1 MDDYLQDFIRESE
14 ENVTELNNSLLELED
29 DPSDEAAMDSIFRTA
44 HTLKGNFGAMGFTDE
59 SDLAHALE
67 DLLDEIRQGRMAVT
81 PEVMDLVF
89 AGIDEIDH
97 ALGEIEDE
105 GESSLEADD
114 IIAEMRDRIRRGNAT
129 DGSTGGD
136 ATDEPTGGDATGETD
151 ATESGDED
159 AESTENAT
167 ETDDSG
173 PSLDSIPLDELADPA
188 ELANADGAAF
198 HVDVDMGDPE
208 MKGVDAMF
216 ALEGLNEDLDLL
228 GTVPDTDALN
238 DGEYED
244 GFDAFVAA
252 ASAGEVESVV
262 GSVGKIAV
270 GTVTELAVD
279 EIDVANA
286 GSGGTGGETAA
297 DGTTGGSVDTSAED
311 SVDSDEV
318 PAEPATTAEARAET
332 AANAETTGT
341 AGAAEAAETTA
352 AAEPTPTADDASG
365 GADEAVAEEIAEI
378 QSVRVDVDQLD
389 DLHGQVEQ
397 LVTSRIKLRR
407 SVEQAELDSAED
419 HLDELDKITSSLQDT
434 VMDMRLVPLKKV
446 VNKFP
451 RLVRD
456 LARTQDK
463 PVDFEM
469 EGTDI
474 ELDRTILD
482 EISDPLMHLLRNA
495 VDHGIEPPAE
505 REAAG
510 KAAEG
515 TIRLRG
521 FRERDRV
528 TIEVEDDGGGIDP
541 DAIRTKAVEKGIM
554 TREEADALDEEEAQK
569 LVFHAGFSTNDEVT
583 DVSGRGVGMDVVTD
597 TVSRLDGEISVE
609 STPGEGTTISLSL
622 PVTVAIVKVLFV
634 QSGDEEYG
642 IPIKNVDE
650 IRRMEDVQTVEGE
663 EVLTHDDTVYPL
675 IRLGE
680 ALNVPGETRNGDG
693 MLVRVKE
700 SERTVAIHCDDVSRQ
715 EEVVVKPFEGILS
728 GIPGLSGA
736 AVLGEGDVVTILD
749 VETL

>member
-44 HTLKGNFGAMGFTDE
+44 HTLKGNFGAMGFQDE
-59 SDLAHALE
+59 SNLAHAIE
-67 DLLDEIRQGRMAVT
+67 DLLDEIRQGRMEVT
-81 PEVMDLVF
+81 PEIMDLVF
-89 AGIDEIDH
+89 AGVDEIDR
-97 ALGEIEDE
+97 ALGQIEDD
-105 GESSLEADD
+105 GESDIDPDD
-114 IIAEMRDRIRRGNAT
+114 TIEEIRGVIERGGTAS
-129 DGSTGGD
+129 DD
-136 ATDEPTGGDATGETD
+136 A
-151 ATESGDED
+151 DED
-159 AESTENAT
+159 AASPDSGDDGGPESTGDE
-167 ETDDSG
+167 
-173 PSLDSIPLDELADPA
+173 IPVDEFEDPAVLAD
-188 ELANADGAAF
+188 ADGDVF
-198 HVDVDMGDPE
+198 HVAVDMGDPQ

-216 ALEGLNEDLDLL
+216 ALEGLERDLDLL
-228 GTVPDTDALN
+228 GTVPGVEAIN
-238 DGEYED
+238 DGEYDD
-244 GFDAFVAA
+244 GFDAFVVG
-252 ASAGEVESVV
+252 ASAGDVEAVV
-262 GSVGKIAV
+262 GSVGKIDG
-270 GTVTELAVD
+270 GTVTALDAD
-279 EIDVANA
+279 DIDA
-286 GSGGTGGETAA
+286 GSSTDASADDTGTDDEAATDADDGSDAAVGDTDATDADAADDPTDADDFTDADVVETAES
-297 DGTTGGSVDTSAED
+297 DDSGQSDSDGGS
-311 SVDSDEV
+311 
-318 PAEPATTAEARAET
+318 
-332 AANAETTGT
+332 
-341 AGAAEAAETTA
+341 
-352 AAEPTPTADDASG
+352 DDAS
-365 GADEAVAEEIAEI
+365 AEEIEEI

-407 SVEQAELDSAED
+407 SVEQAQLDSAED

-456 LARTQDK
+456 LAREQDK
-463 PVDFEM
+463 QIDFEM

-495 VDHGIEPPAE
+495 VDHGIEPPEE

-510 KAAEG
+510 KDAEG

-528 TIEVEDDGGGIDP
+528 TIEVEDDGHGIDP
-541 DAIRTKAVEKGIM
+541 DAIRSKAVEKGVM
-554 TREEADALDEEEAQK
+554 SREEAEKLDTEEAQK

-583 DVSGRGVGMDVVTD
+583 DVSGRGVGMDVVQD
-597 TVSRLDGEISVE
+597 TVSRLDGEIRVDSA
-609 STPGEGTTISLSL
+609 PGEGTTISLSL

-663 EVLTHDDTVYPL
+663 EVVTHDDTVFPL
-675 IRLGE
+675 VRLGD
-680 ALNVPGETRNGDG
+680 ALNVPGQTKNGDG
-693 MLVRVKE
+693 MLVRIKE
-700 SERTVAIHCDDVSRQ
+700 SERTVAVHCDAVSRQ

>member
-1 MDDYLQDFIRESE
+1 MEDYIQDFIRESE

-29 DPSDEAAMDSIFRTA
+29 DPGDEAAMDSIFRTA
-44 HTLKGNFGAMGFTDE
+44 HTLKGNFGAMGFHDE
-59 SDLAHALE
+59 SDLAHAIE
-67 DLLDEIRQGRMAVT
+67 DLMDEIRQGRMEVT
-81 PEVMDLVF
+81 PEIMDLVF
-89 AGIDEIDH
+89 AGVDEIDE
-97 ALGEIEDE
+97 ALSEIEED
-105 GESSLEADD
+105 GESDIDPEDIITEIRAVIENGGAGGAEADD
-114 IIAEMRDRIRRGNAT
+114 ASDDTA
-129 DGSTGGD
+129 D
-136 ATDEPTGGDATGETD
+136 AADSDA
-151 ATESGDED
+151 
-159 AESTENAT
+159 
-167 ETDDSG
+167 DSG
-173 PSLDSIPLDELADPA
+173 ATLDSVPVDELADPA
-188 ELANADGAAF
+188 ALANADGDLF
-198 HVDVDMGDPE
+198 HVAVDMGDPQ

-216 ALEGLNEDLDLL
+216 ALEGLEENLHLV
-228 GTVPDTDALN
+228 GTVPEVDAIN
-238 DGEYED
+238 DGEYDD
-244 GFDAFVAA
+244 GFDAFVGASEAA
-252 ASAGEVESVV
+252 EAESVLS
-262 GSVGKIAV
+262 SVGKIDG
-270 GTVTELAVD
+270 GTVTPLDVD
-279 EIDVANA
+279 AIDATGSA
-286 GSGGTGGETAA
+286 GESGA
-297 DGTTGGSVDTSAED
+297 DED
-311 SVDSDEV
+311 SEEADEAESTGSEDADSSETGD
-318 PAEPATTAEARAET
+318 AAET
-332 AANAETTGT
+332 APEDTDT
-341 AGAAEAAETTA
+341 AS
-352 AAEPTPTADDASG
+352 DDAESFGDSSSSG
-365 GADEAVAEEIAEI
+365 DASSSGDSGDSAADAVEEI

-407 SVEQAELDSAED
+407 SVEQAQIDSAED

-456 LARTQDK
+456 LAREQEK
-463 PVDFEM
+463 KIDFKM
-469 EGTDI
+469 EGTEI

-495 VDHGIEPPAE
+495 VDHGIEPPEE

-510 KAAEG
+510 KSNEG
-515 TIRLRG
+515 EIRLRG

-541 DAIRTKAVEKGIM
+541 DAIRTKAVEKGVM
-554 TREEADALDEEEAQK
+554 TREEAEQLSTEEAQK
-569 LVFHAGFSTNDEVT
+569 LIFHAGFSTNDQVT
-583 DVSGRGVGMDVVTD
+583 DVSGRGVGMDVVQD
-597 TVSRLDGEISVE
+597 TVSRLDGEIGID

-642 IPIKNVDE
+642 VPIKNVDE

-663 EVLTHDDTVYPL
+663 EVVTHDDTVYPL
-675 IRLGE
+675 VRLGD

-700 SERTVAIHCDDVSRQ
+700 SERKVAIHCDAVSRQ

>member
-44 HTLKGNFGAMGFTDE
+44 HTLKGNFGAMGFQDE
-59 SDLAHALE
+59 SNLAHAIE
-67 DLLDEIRQGRMAVT
+67 DLLDEIRQGRMEVT
-81 PEVMDLVF
+81 PEIMDLVF
-89 AGIDEIDH
+89 AGVDEIDR
-97 ALGEIEDE
+97 ALGQIEDD
-105 GESSLEADD
+105 GESDIDPDD
-114 IIAEMRDRIRRGNAT
+114 TIEEIRGVIER
-129 DGSTGGD
+129 
-136 ATDEPTGGDATGETD
+136 GETVSDD
-151 ATESGDED
+151 AD
-159 AESTENAT
+159 AESAT
-167 ETDDSG
+167 PDSG
-173 PSLDSIPLDELADPA
+173 DDASSESTGDEIPVDEFEDPAVLAD
-188 ELANADGAAF
+188 ADGDVF
-198 HVDVDMGDPE
+198 HVAVDMGDPQ

-216 ALEGLNEDLDLL
+216 ALEGLERDLDLL
-228 GTVPDTDALN
+228 GTVPGVEAIN
-238 DGEYED
+238 DGEYDD
-244 GFDAFVAA
+244 GFDAFVVGE
-252 ASAGEVESVV
+252 SAGDVEAVV
-262 GSVGKIAV
+262 GSVGKIDA
-270 GTVTELAVD
+270 GTVTPLDAD
-279 EIDVANA
+279 DIDVESSTDA
-286 GSGGTGGETAA
+286 GGDETGADGEAATDAA
-297 DGTTGGSVDTSAED
+297 DVSDADVSDTD
-311 SVDSDEV
+311 DTD
-318 PAEPATTAEARAET
+318 
-332 AANAETTGT
+332 
-341 AGAAEAAETTA
+341 AG
-352 AAEPTPTADDASG
+352 ADDAPVDATETDA
-365 GADEAVAEEIAEI
+365 ADEPTDADDFTDADVVETADSDDPDSDGGSDDASAEEIEEI

-407 SVEQAELDSAED
+407 SVEQAQLDSAED

-456 LARTQDK
+456 LAREQDK
-463 PVDFEM
+463 QIDFEM

-495 VDHGIEPPAE
+495 VDHGIEPPEE

-510 KAAEG
+510 KPREG

-528 TIEVEDDGGGIDP
+528 TIEVEDDGHGIDP
-541 DAIRTKAVEKGIM
+541 DGIRSKAVEKGVM
-554 TREEADALDEEEAQK
+554 TREEAEKLDTEEAQK

-583 DVSGRGVGMDVVTD
+583 DVSGRGVGMDVVQD
-597 TVSRLDGEISVE
+597 TVSRLDGEIRVDSA
-609 STPGEGTTISLSL
+609 PGEGTTISLSL

-663 EVLTHDDTVYPL
+663 EVVTHDDTVFPL
-675 IRLGE
+675 VRLGD
-680 ALNVPGETRNGDG
+680 ALNVPGQTKNGDG
-693 MLVRVKE
+693 MLVRIKE
-700 SERTVAIHCDDVSRQ
+700 SERTVAVHCDAVSRQ

>member
-1 MDDYLQDFIRESE
+1 MEDYLQDFIRESE

-29 DPSDEAAMDSIFRTA
+29 DPGDEAAMDSIFRTA
-44 HTLKGNFGAMGFTDE
+44 HTLKGNFGAMGFQDE
-59 SDLAHALE
+59 SDLAHAIE
-67 DLLDEIRQGRMAVT
+67 DLLDEIRQGRMEVT
-81 PEVMDLVF
+81 PEIMDLVF
-89 AGIDEIDH
+89 AGVDEIDR
-97 ALGEIEDE
+97 ALGEIEED
-105 GESSLEADD
+105 GESDIDPED
-114 IIAEMRDRIRRGNAT
+114 IIADIREVIERGGAAA
-129 DGSTGGD
+129 DGDD
-136 ATDEPTGGDATGETD
+136 ADESA
-151 ATESGDED
+151 DED
-159 AESTENAT
+159 TADDESADADESAT
-167 ETDDSG
+167 A
-173 PSLDSIPLDELADPA
+173 LDSIPVEDLDDPEALAT
-188 ELANADGAAF
+188 ADGDVF
-198 HVDVDMGDPE
+198 HVDVDMGNPD

-216 ALEGLNEDLDLL
+216 ALEGLSDDLELL
-228 GTVPDTDALN
+228 GAVPDVDSLN
-238 DGEYED
+238 DGEYDD
-244 GFDAFVAA
+244 GFDAFVV
-252 ASAGEVESVV
+252 GESTSDVKSVIE
-262 GSVGKIAV
+262 SVGKISG
-270 GTVTELAVD
+270 GTVTPLDVD
-279 EIDVANA
+279 AIDVDAIDVESA
-286 GSGGTGGETAA
+286 GDASA
-297 DGTTGGSVDTSAED
+297 DGSSGTD
-311 SVDSDEV
+311 
-318 PAEPATTAEARAET
+318 AET
-332 AANAETTGT
+332 RDESETTDESASGST
-341 AGAAEAAETTA
+341 D
-352 AAEPTPTADDASG
+352 TADDVIETGGDDADDGSSG
-365 GADEAVAEEIAEI
+365 SSSDDSTAEEIEAI

-407 SVEQAELDSAED
+407 SVEQSQLDSAED

-456 LARTQDK
+456 LAREQEK
-463 PVDFEM
+463 EIDFRM

-495 VDHGIEPPAE
+495 VDHGIEPPEE

-510 KAAEG
+510 KPAEG
-515 TIRLRG
+515 KIRLRG

-528 TIEVEDDGGGIDP
+528 TIEVEDDGGGIDAN
-541 DAIRTKAVEKGIM
+541 AIRTKAIQKDIL
-554 TREEADALDEEEAQK
+554 TREEAEKLSKEEAQK

-583 DVSGRGVGMDVVTD
+583 DVSGRGVGMDVVQD
-597 TVSRLDGEISVE
+597 TVSRLDGEIRVDSE
-609 STPGEGTTISLSL
+609 PGEGTTISLSL

-663 EVLTHDDTVYPL
+663 EVVTHDDTVYPL
-675 IRLGE
+675 VRLGE
-680 ALNVPGETRNGDG
+680 ALNVPGETKNGDG

-700 SERTVAIHCDDVSRQ
+700 SERKVAIHCDAVSRQ

>member
-1 MDDYLQDFIRESE
+1 MDDYLQDFIRESQ

-29 DPSDEAAMDSIFRTA
+29 DPGDEAAMDSIFRTA
-44 HTLKGNFGAMGFTDE
+44 HTLKGNFGAMGFQNE

-67 DLLDEIRQGRMAVT
+67 DLLDEIRQGRMTVT

-89 AGIDEIDH
+89 AGVDEIDR
-97 ALGEIEDE
+97 ALDEIEDE
-105 GESSLEADD
+105 GESSLDADD
-114 IIAEMRDRIRRGNAT
+114 IIAEMRDLIQRGAVADAPENDEGTGDDEAG
-129 DGSTGGD
+129 DAEPSGGEAGGD
-136 ATDEPTGGDATGETD
+136 E
-151 ATESGDED
+151 ES
-159 AESTENAT
+159 A
-167 ETDDSG
+167 
-173 PSLDSIPLDELADPA
+173 LDSIPLDELDDPA
-188 ELANADGAAF
+188 ELANADGEVF
-198 HVDVDMGDPE
+198 HVAVDMGDPE

-216 ALEGLNEDLDLL
+216 ALDGLNEDLDLL
-228 GTVPDTDALN
+228 GTVPETDALN
-238 DGEYED
+238 DGEYDD
-244 GFDAFVAA
+244 GFDAFVAGE
-252 ASAGEVESVV
+252 SSGEVESVV
-262 GSVGKIAV
+262 GSIGKIAA
-270 GTVTELAVD
+270 GTVTALDVEA
-279 EIDVANA
+279 IDVAGA
-286 GSGGTGGETAA
+286 
-297 DGTTGGSVDTSAED
+297 
-311 SVDSDEV
+311 DSDEDGT
-318 PAEPATTAEARAET
+318 ATESADDTTADP
-332 AANAETTGT
+332 TGDSPADT
-341 AGAAEAAETTA
+341 GD
-352 AAEPTPTADDASG
+352 TADTADAGDSSDG
-365 GADEAVAEEIAEI
+365 ADAGPDGADEPSSTDSGRDQSEEATAEEIEEI

-407 SVEQAELDSAED
+407 SVEQGELDSAED

-456 LARTQDK
+456 LARTQEKDI
-463 PVDFEM
+463 DFEM

-495 VDHGIEPPAE
+495 VDHGIEPPEE
-505 REAAG
+505 REAAD
-510 KAAEG
+510 KPAEG
-515 TIRLRG
+515 KIRLRG
-521 FRERDRV
+521 SRERDRV

-569 LVFHAGFSTNDEVT
+569 LIFHAGFSTNDEVT
-583 DVSGRGVGMDVVTD
+583 DVSGRGVGMDVVKD
-597 TVSRLDGEISVE
+597 TVSRLDGEISVD
-609 STPGEGTTISLSL
+609 STPGEGTTIALSL

-663 EVLTHDDTVYPL
+663 EVVTHDDTVYPL

-700 SERTVAIHCDDVSRQ
+700 SERKVAIHCDAVSRQ

>member
-29 DPSDEAAMDSIFRTA
+29 DPSSEAAMDSIFRTA
-44 HTLKGNFGAMGFTDE
+44 HTLKGNFGAMGFQDA
-59 SDLAHALE
+59 SDLAHAIE
-67 DLLDEIRQGRMAVT
+67 DLLDEVREGRMEVT
-81 PEVMDLVF
+81 PEMMDLVF
-89 AGIDEIDH
+89 AGVDEIDR
-97 ALGEIEDE
+97 ALDQIEA
-105 GESSLEADD
+105 S
-114 IIAEMRDRIRRGNAT
+114 
-129 DGSTGGD
+129 
-136 ATDEPTGGDATGETD
+136 GETD
-151 ATESGDED
+151 LDALDTIENIRAVIEDGGTGSQERESSEPTASEATNGEATGNSDDVLD
-159 AESTENAT
+159 AVPL
-167 ETDDSG
+167 TD
-173 PSLDSIPLDELADPA
+173 LDDPA
-188 ELANADGAAF
+188 ALASADGEVF
-198 HVDVDMGDPE
+198 HVAVDMGDPE

-216 ALEGLNEDLDLL
+216 ALEGLEEDLDLL
-228 GTVPDTDALN
+228 DTVPAVEAVN
-238 DGEYED
+238 DGEYDD

-262 GSVGKIAV
+262 ASVGKIDG
-270 GTVTELAVD
+270 GTVTR
-279 EIDVANA
+279 
-286 GSGGTGGETAA
+286 
-297 DGTTGGSVDTSAED
+297 
-311 SVDSDEV
+311 V
-318 PAEPATTAEARAET
+318 PKPDLD
-332 AANAETTGT
+332 
-341 AGAAEAAETTA
+341 A
-352 AAEPTPTADDASG
+352 AAESPEAGGDGASPAESGDDGASAAGETGDSAPEESGTSASG
-365 GADEAVAEEIAEI
+365 DSGTGASDGSGSSGSADSTDESIEEI

-389 DLHGQVEQ
+389 DVHGQVEQ

-407 SVEQAELDSAED
+407 SIEQAELDSAED

-446 VNKFP
+446 VDKFP

-456 LARTQDK
+456 LAREQDK
-463 PVDFEM
+463 DIDFAM

-495 VDHGIEPPAE
+495 VDHGVEDPDE

-510 KAAEG
+510 KPREG

-521 FRERDRV
+521 SRERDRV

-541 DAIRTKAVEKGIM
+541 DGIRANAVEKGALS
-554 TREEADALDEEEAQK
+554 REEADELSEEEAQK
-569 LVFHAGFSTNDEVT
+569 LIFHAGFSTTDEVT
-583 DVSGRGVGMDVVTD
+583 DVSGRGVGMDVVRE
-597 TVSRLDGEISVE
+597 TVTRLDGEISVE
-609 STPGEGTTISLSL
+609 SAPGEGTTISLSL

-650 IRRMEDVQTVEGE
+650 IRRMEAVQTVEGE
-663 EVLTHDDTVYPL
+663 EVVTHDDTVYPL
-675 IRLGE
+675 VRLGD
-680 ALNVPGETRNGDG
+680 ALNVPGQTKNGDG
-693 MLVRVKE
+693 MLVRIKE
-700 SERTVAIHCDDVSRQ
+700 SERSVAIHCDAVSRQ

>member
-29 DPSDEAAMDSIFRTA
+29 DPGDEAAMDSIFRTA
-44 HTLKGNFGAMGFTDE
+44 HTLKGNFGAMGFQNE

-67 DLLDEIRQGRMAVT
+67 DLLDEIRQGRMEVT

-89 AGIDEIDH
+89 AGVDEIDR
-97 ALGEIEDE
+97 ALGEIEDA
-105 GESSLEADD
+105 GESTLDADD
-114 IIAEMRDRIRRGNAT
+114 IITEMRRLIQQGGTRT
-129 DGSTGGD
+129 ESGSD
-136 ATDEPTGGDATGETD
+136 DPTAD
-151 ATESGDED
+151 ATESDDGSDEPD
-159 AESTENAT
+159 AGAESGEGAG
-167 ETDDSG
+167 S
-173 PSLDSIPLDELADPA
+173 PLASVSLDELDDPEA
-188 ELANADGAAF
+188 LTNADGELF
-198 HVDVDMGDPE
+198 HIDVDMGDPA

-216 ALEGLNEDLDLL
+216 ALEGLEEDLTLL
-228 GTVPDTDALN
+228 GTVPDVDALN

-244 GFDAFVAA
+244 GFDAFVTGE
-252 ASAGEVESVV
+252 SAGEVESVV
-262 GSVGKIAV
+262 GSIGKITTA
-270 GTVTELAVD
+270 TVTGLDVD
-279 EIDVANA
+279 EIELDDV
-286 GSGGTGGETAA
+286 GSASDGVGTGSDDVGTGGQDVGAASDGVDAASDGVDAASDGVADDVTAA
-297 DGTTGGSVDTSAED
+297 DATQ
-311 SVDSDEV
+311 SDAGELDDV
-318 PAEPATTAEARAET
+318 V
-332 AANAETTGT
+332 ETTETDADSGAT
-341 AGAAEAAETTA
+341 ATN
-352 AAEPTPTADDASG
+352 DSG
-365 GADEAVAEEIAEI
+365 DTGNSAAEEIEEI

-407 SVEQAELDSAED
+407 SVEQAELSSAED

-456 LARTQDK
+456 LAREQEK
-463 PVDFEM
+463 EIDFEM

-495 VDHGIEPPAE
+495 VDHGIEPPEE

-510 KAAEG
+510 KPREG

-541 DAIRTKAVEKGIM
+541 DAIRTKGVEKGIM
-554 TREEADALDEEEAQK
+554 TREEADALTEEEAQK

-583 DVSGRGVGMDVVTD
+583 DVSGRGVGMDVVKD
-597 TVSRLDGEISVE
+597 TVSRLDGEISVD

-642 IPIKNVDE
+642 VPIKNVDE

-663 EVLTHDDTVYPL
+663 EVVTHDDTVYPL
-675 IRLGE
+675 VRLGE
-680 ALNVPGETRNGDG
+680 ALNVPGETKNGDG

-700 SERTVAIHCDDVSRQ
+700 SERKVAIHCDDVSRQ

>member
-1 MDDYLQDFIRESE
+1 MEDYIQDFIRESE

-29 DPSDEAAMDSIFRTA
+29 DPGDEAAMDSIFRTA
-44 HTLKGNFGAMGFTDE
+44 HTLKGNFGAMGFQDE
-59 SDLAHALE
+59 SGLAHAIE
-67 DLLDEIRQGRMAVT
+67 DLLDEIRQGRMEVT
-81 PEVMDLVF
+81 PEIMDLVF
-89 AGIDEIDH
+89 AGVDEIDR
-97 ALGEIEDE
+97 ALGQIEDQ
-105 GESSLEADD
+105 GESD
-114 IIAEMRDRIRRGNAT
+114 IDPEETIAEIRGVIERGGAAADESAET
-129 DGSTGGD
+129 EDGSGDAAGDDGEPDTTEESATALDAIPVGDLDAPEALATAGGD
-136 ATDEPTGGDATGETD
+136 V
-151 ATESGDED
+151 
-159 AESTENAT
+159 
-167 ETDDSG
+167 
-173 PSLDSIPLDELADPA
+173 
-188 ELANADGAAF
+188 F
-198 HVDVDMGDPE
+198 HVGVDMGDPE

-216 ALEGLNEDLDLL
+216 ALEGLSDGLELL
-228 GTVPDTDALN
+228 GAVPDVDALN
-238 DGEYED
+238 DGEYDD
-244 GFDAFVAA
+244 GFDAFVVGE
-252 ASAGEVESVV
+252 SAGDVEAVV
-262 GSVGKIAV
+262 ASVGKISAA
-270 GTVTELAVD
+270 TVTPLDVD
-279 EIDVANA
+279 EIDVT
-286 GSGGTGGETAA
+286 SAA
-297 DGTTGGSVDTSAED
+297 DATDGSAGTDESGSTDETSR
-311 SVDSDEV
+311 SDESG
-318 PAEPATTAEARAET
+318 PTDESTTAAET
-332 AANAETTGT
+332 AASDSSGSDDFEGDVIE
-341 AGAAEAAETTA
+341 AGDGDGAG
-352 AAEPTPTADDASG
+352 DQSASG
-365 GADEAVAEEIAEI
+365 DAGDDSAAEEIAEI

-407 SVEQAELDSAED
+407 SVEQAQLDSAED

-456 LARTQDK
+456 LAREQEK
-463 PVDFEM
+463 EIDFRM

-495 VDHGIEPPAE
+495 VDHGIEPPDE

-510 KAAEG
+510 KPREG

-528 TIEVEDDGGGIDP
+528 TIEVEDDGGGIDAN
-541 DAIRTKAVEKGIM
+541 AIRRKAVQKDVL
-554 TREEADALDEEEAQK
+554 TREEVEKLSEEEAQK

-583 DVSGRGVGMDVVTD
+583 DVSGRGVGMDVVQD
-597 TVSRLDGEISVE
+597 TVSRLDGEIQVD

-663 EVLTHDDTVYPL
+663 EVVTHDDTVYPL
-675 IRLGE
+675 VRLGD

-700 SERTVAIHCDDVSRQ
+700 SERKVAIHCDAVSRQ

>member
-1 MDDYLQDFIRESE
+1 MEDYIQDFIRESE

-44 HTLKGNFGAMGFTDE
+44 HTLKGNFGAMGFQDE
-59 SDLAHALE
+59 SDLAHAIE
-67 DLLDEIRQGRMAVT
+67 DLLDEIRQGRMEVT

-89 AGIDEIDH
+89 EGVDEIDR
-97 ALGEIEDE
+97 ALDQIEE
-105 GESSLEADD
+105 NGESDIDPDD
-114 IIAEMRDRIRRGNAT
+114 IIADIR
-129 DGSTGGD
+129 SVI
-136 ATDEPTGGDATGETD
+136 E
-151 ATESGDED
+151 GDEAAD
-159 AESTENAT
+159 
-167 ETDDSG
+167 DDSDAADDDADAG
-173 PSLDSIPLDELADPA
+173 TGAGLADLPVEELDDPA
-188 ELANADGAAF
+188 ALAAPDGEVF
-198 HVDVDMGDPE
+198 HVDVDMGDPQ
-208 MKGVDAMF
+208 MKGVDGMF
-216 ALEGLNEDLDLL
+216 ALEGLSENLDLL
-228 GTVPDTDALN
+228 GTVPDVDAIN
-238 DGEYED
+238 DGEYDD

-252 ASAGEVESVV
+252 DESSEVESVV
-262 GSVGKIAV
+262 ASTGKIDG
-270 GTVTELAVD
+270 GTVTRIDVD
-279 EIDVANA
+279 ELDVASA
-286 GSGGTGGETAA
+286 
-297 DGTTGGSVDTSAED
+297 GGSADESSESANE
-311 SVDSDEV
+311 
-318 PAEPATTAEARAET
+318 
-332 AANAETTGT
+332 
-341 AGAAEAAETTA
+341 
-352 AAEPTPTADDASG
+352 
-365 GADEAVAEEIAEI
+365 ADEASETDGVEPDTASSGDLDADSVSDDAAPDAGDERDEFTDADVVETDAEETGSADAGSDDGDGSSGSSGSSGGSDTSGSSGSSGRSSGSADDGSTAEEIEEI

-407 SVEQAELDSAED
+407 SVEQAQLDSAED

-456 LARTQDK
+456 LAREQEK
-463 PVDFEM
+463 EVDFRM

-495 VDHGIEPPAE
+495 VDHGIEPPEE

-510 KAAEG
+510 KSPEG

-528 TIEVEDDGGGIDP
+528 TIEVEDDGGGIDA
-541 DAIRTKAVEKGIM
+541 DAIRTKAVEKGVM
-554 TREEADALDEEEAQK
+554 TREEAEELSEEEAQK

-583 DVSGRGVGMDVVTD
+583 DVSGRGVGMDVVQD
-597 TVSRLDGEISVE
+597 TVSRLDGEIRVD
-609 STPGEGTTISLSL
+609 STPGEGTTFSLSL

-650 IRRMEDVQTVEGE
+650 IRRMEEVQTVEGE
-663 EVLTHDDTVYPL
+663 EVVTHDDTVYPL
-675 IRLGE
+675 VRLGD
-680 ALNVPGETRNGDG
+680 ALDVPGETKNGDG

-700 SERTVAIHCDDVSRQ
+700 SERQVAIHCDAVSRQ

>member
-1 MDDYLQDFIRESE
+1 MDDYLQDFIRESQ

-29 DPSDEAAMDSIFRTA
+29 DPGDEAAMDSIFRTA
-44 HTLKGNFGAMGFTDE
+44 HTLKGNFGAMGFQNE
-59 SDLAHALE
+59 SNLAHALE
-67 DLLDEIRQGRMAVT
+67 DLLDEIRQGRMEVT
-81 PEVMDLVF
+81 PNVMDLVF
-89 AGIDEIDH
+89 AGVDEIDR
-97 ALGEIEDE
+97 ALDEIDDE
-105 GESSLEADD
+105 GESRLDADD
-114 IIAEMRDRIRRGNAT
+114 IIAEMRDLIQRGNAT
-129 DGSTGGD
+129 SVGGADSASDETGS
-136 ATDEPTGGDATGETD
+136 EP
-151 ATESGDED
+151 
-159 AESTENAT
+159 AESEA
-167 ETDDSG
+167 ERDPASDSD
-173 PSLDSIPLDELADPA
+173 DSIPLDELDDPE
-188 ELANADGAAF
+188 ELANADGEVF
-198 HVDVDMGDPE
+198 HVAVDMGEPE

-244 GFDAFVAA
+244 GFDAFVAGE
-252 ASAGEVESVV
+252 STGEVESVV
-262 GSVGKIAV
+262 GSIGKIAA
-270 GTVTELAVD
+270 GTVTGLDVD
-279 EIDVANA
+279 ELDVETADADEGEVAADDVAEAFDADPNDSSA
-286 GSGGTGGETAA
+286 GSD
-297 DGTTGGSVDTSAED
+297 DGSGDASE
-311 SVDSDEV
+311 
-318 PAEPATTAEARAET
+318 
-332 AANAETTGT
+332 
-341 AGAAEAAETTA
+341 EAAT
-352 AAEPTPTADDASG
+352 
-365 GADEAVAEEIAEI
+365 EEIAEI

-397 LVTSRIKLRR
+397 LVTGRIKLRR

-456 LARTQDK
+456 LARTQEK
-463 PVDFEM
+463 EIDFEM
-469 EGTDI
+469 AGTDI

-495 VDHGIEPPAE
+495 VDHGIEPPEE

-510 KAAEG
+510 KPPEG
-515 TIRLRG
+515 QIRLRG
-521 FRERDRV
+521 SRERDRV

-541 DAIRTKAVEKGIM
+541 DGIRRKAVEKGIM
-554 TREEADALDEEEAQK
+554 SREEAEQLDDEEAQK

-583 DVSGRGVGMDVVTD
+583 DVSGRGVGMDVVKD
-597 TVSRLDGEISVE
+597 TVSRLDGEISVD
-609 STPGEGTTISLSL
+609 STPGEGTTIALSL

-663 EVLTHDDTVYPL
+663 EVVTHDDAVYPL

-680 ALNVPGETRNGDG
+680 ALNVPGEKRNGDG

-700 SERTVAIHCDDVSRQ
+700 SERKVAIHCDAVSRQ

>member
-1 MDDYLQDFIRESE
+1 MEDYIQDFIRESE

-44 HTLKGNFGAMGFTDE
+44 HTLKGNFGAMGFQDA
-59 SDLAHALE
+59 SDLAHAIE
-67 DLLDEIRQGRMAVT
+67 DLLDEIRQGRMEVT

-89 AGIDEIDH
+89 AGVDEIDH
-97 ALGEIEDE
+97 ALDQIEDE
-105 GESSLEADD
+105 GESDIDPDD
-114 IIAEMRDRIRRGNAT
+114 IIADIRSVI
-129 DGSTGGD
+129 DGEDDAGGD
-136 ATDEPTGGDATGETD
+136 ESGET
-151 ATESGDED
+151 TEPEETSESETED
-159 AESTENAT
+159 AGTGTS
-167 ETDDSG
+167 
-173 PSLDSIPLDELADPA
+173 LADVPVEELDDPA
-188 ELANADGAAF
+188 ALADADGETF

-208 MKGVDAMF
+208 MKGVDGMF
-216 ALEGLNEDLDLL
+216 ALEGLSENLDLL
-228 GTVPDTDALN
+228 GTVPNVDAIN
-238 DGEYED
+238 DGEYDD

-252 ASAGEVESVV
+252 DDRSEVESVV
-262 GSVGKIAV
+262 ASTGKIAG
-270 GTVTELAVD
+270 GTVTALDVD

-286 GSGGTGGETAA
+286 GGSSDESDEGAGSPDESSASAEGETESASDGA
-297 DGTTGGSVDTSAED
+297 DAD
-311 SVDSDEV
+311 SVD
-318 PAEPATTAEARAET
+318 ET
-332 AANAETTGT
+332 DDTEFTDADVVETTDS
-341 AGAAEAAETTA
+341 AAEER
-352 AAEPTPTADDASG
+352 S
-365 GADEAVAEEIAEI
+365 ADESDSSSDADSTAEEIEEI

-407 SVEQAELDSAED
+407 SVEQAQLDSAED

-456 LARTQDK
+456 LAREQEK
-463 PVDFEM
+463 EVDFLM

-495 VDHGIEPPAE
+495 VDHGIEPPEE

-510 KAAEG
+510 KPREG

-528 TIEVEDDGGGIDP
+528 TIEVEDDGGGIDA
-541 DAIRTKAVEKGIM
+541 DAIRNKAIEKGVM
-554 TREEADALDEEEAQK
+554 TREEAEELSEEEAQK

-583 DVSGRGVGMDVVTD
+583 DVSGRGVGMDVVQD
-597 TVSRLDGEISVE
+597 TVSRLDGEIRVDSA
-609 STPGEGTTISLSL
+609 PGEGTTFSLSL

-650 IRRMEDVQTVEGE
+650 IRRMEEVQTVEGE
-663 EVLTHDDTVYPL
+663 EVVTHDDTVFPL
-675 IRLGE
+675 VRLGD
-680 ALNVPGETRNGDG
+680 ALDVPGETKNGDG

-700 SERTVAIHCDDVSRQ
+700 SERQVAIHCDAVSRQ

>member
-1 MDDYLQDFIRESE
+1 MKDYIQDFIRESE

-29 DPSDEAAMDSIFRTA
+29 DPGDEAAMDSIFRTA
-44 HTLKGNFGAMGFTDE
+44 HTLKGNFGAMGFQDE
-59 SDLAHALE
+59 SDLAHAIE
-67 DLLDEIRQGRMAVT
+67 DLLDEIRQGRMEVT
-81 PEVMDLVF
+81 PEIMDLVF
-89 AGIDEIDH
+89 AGVDEIDR
-97 ALGEIEDE
+97 ALSQIEED
-105 GESSLEADD
+105 GESDIDPEDIITEIRAVIERGGAGGEGNADESDAAADEADD
-114 IIAEMRDRIRRGNAT
+114 ST
-129 DGSTGGD
+129 DPDAGSGAGLD
-136 ATDEPTGGDATGETD
+136 AVPI
-151 ATESGDED
+151 
-159 AESTENAT
+159 
-167 ETDDSG
+167 DDLS
-173 PSLDSIPLDELADPA
+173 DPA
-188 ELANADGAAF
+188 ALANADGDAF
-198 HVDVDMGDPE
+198 HVAVDMGDPQ

-216 ALEGLNEDLDLL
+216 ALEGLEENLDLL
-228 GTVPDTDALN
+228 GTVPEVEAIN
-238 DGEYED
+238 DGEYEN

-252 ASAGEVESVV
+252 GGADEVESVV
-262 GSVGKIAV
+262 AAVGKIDG
-270 GTVTELAVD
+270 GTVTALDVD
-279 EIDVANA
+279 AIDATGGADASDTTDEAADASEDGASAQADSGDDSTAESDDFTDADVVDAADQSDDGSTDA
-286 GSGGTGGETAA
+286 GSAGDSGSSGTASRS
-297 DGTTGGSVDTSAED
+297 GGSTS
-311 SVDSDEV
+311 SSDSDESGS
-318 PAEPATTAEARAET
+318 AGGATTDGVE
-332 AANAETTGT
+332 
-341 AGAAEAAETTA
+341 
-352 AAEPTPTADDASG
+352 
-365 GADEAVAEEIAEI
+365 EI

-407 SVEQAELDSAED
+407 SVEQAQLDSAED

-456 LARTQDK
+456 LAREQEK
-463 PVDFEM
+463 KIDFEM

-495 VDHGIEPPAE
+495 VDHGIEPPEE
-505 REAAG
+505 REAEG
-510 KAAEG
+510 KPREG
-515 TIRLRG
+515 SIRLRG

-541 DAIRTKAVEKGIM
+541 DAIRTKAVEKGVM
-554 TREEADALDEEEAQK
+554 TREEAEELSTEEAQK
-569 LVFHAGFSTNDEVT
+569 LIFHAGFSTNDEVT
-583 DVSGRGVGMDVVTD
+583 DVSGRGVGMDVVQD
-597 TVSRLDGEISVE
+597 TVSRLDGEIGIDSA
-609 STPGEGTTISLSL
+609 PGEGTTISLSL

-663 EVLTHDDTVYPL
+663 EVVTHDDTVYPL
-675 IRLGE
+675 VRLGD

-700 SERTVAIHCDDVSRQ
+700 SERKVAIHCDAVSRQ

>member
-1 MDDYLQDFIRESE
+1 MDDYIQDFIRESE

-29 DPSDEAAMDSIFRTA
+29 DPSDEEAMDSIFRTA
-44 HTLKGNFGAMGFTDE
+44 HTLKGNFGAMGFQDA
-59 SDLAHALE
+59 SNLAHAIE
-67 DLLDEIRQGRMAVT
+67 DLLDEIRQGRMEVT
-81 PEVMDLVF
+81 PEIMDLVF
-89 AGIDEIDH
+89 AGVDEIDR
-97 ALGEIEDE
+97 ALDQIEDE
-105 GESSLEADD
+105 GESDIDPDDTIEQIREVIERGGAAPADGADAGDDGDAGAAPGDGDDADADATADSQADD
-114 IIAEMRDRIRRGNAT
+114 EPD
-129 DGSTGGD
+129 DGAAD
-136 ATDEPTGGDATGETD
+136 ATDQSGLGDVPVGEF
-151 ATESGDED
+151 E
-159 AESTENAT
+159 
-167 ETDDSG
+167 
-173 PSLDSIPLDELADPA
+173 DPA
-188 ELANADGAAF
+188 ALAAADGPVF
-198 HVDVDMGDPE
+198 HVDVDMGDPQ
-208 MKGVDAMF
+208 MKGVDGMF
-216 ALEGLNEDLDLL
+216 ALEGLQDDLDLL
-228 GTVPDTDALN
+228 GTVPGVDAIN
-238 DGEYED
+238 DGEYDD
-244 GFDAFVAA
+244 GFDAFVVADG
-252 ASAGEVESVV
+252 AGEVEAVV
-262 GSVGKIAV
+262 ESVGKIED
-270 GTVTELAVD
+270 GTVTALDVD
-279 EIDVANA
+279 EIDVEGASPSDA
-286 GSGGTGGETAA
+286 GASETGAETAPEAEAGDATAESADATGDGEESADDFTDADVVETADSAAGESDDSGSGGDSSDAGDDSAA
-297 DGTTGGSVDTSAED
+297 Q
-311 SVDSDEV
+311 
-318 PAEPATTAEARAET
+318 
-332 AANAETTGT
+332 
-341 AGAAEAAETTA
+341 
-352 AAEPTPTADDASG
+352 
-365 GADEAVAEEIAEI
+365 EIEEI

-407 SVEQAELDSAED
+407 SVEQAQFDSAED

-456 LARTQDK
+456 LAREQEK
-463 PVDFEM
+463 EIDFAM

-495 VDHGIEPPAE
+495 VDHGIESPEE

-510 KAAEG
+510 KSSEG
-515 TIRLRG
+515 TIQLRG

-528 TIEVEDDGGGIDP
+528 TIEVEDDGSGIDP
-541 DAIRTKAVEKGIM
+541 DAIRTKAVEKGVM
-554 TREEADALDEEEAQK
+554 SREEAEKLDTEEAQK

-583 DVSGRGVGMDVVTD
+583 DVSGRGVGMDVVQD
-597 TVSRLDGEISVE
+597 TVSRLDGEISVD
-609 STPGEGTTISLSL
+609 SAPGEGTTFSLSL

-642 IPIKNVDE
+642 VPIKNVDE

-663 EVLTHDDTVYPL
+663 EVVTHDDTVYPL
-675 IRLGE
+675 VRLGD

-700 SERTVAIHCDDVSRQ
+700 SERKVAIHCDAVSRQ

>member
-1 MDDYLQDFIRESE
+1 MEDYIQDFIRESE

-44 HTLKGNFGAMGFTDE
+44 HTLKGNFGAMGFQDE
-59 SDLAHALE
+59 SDLAHAIE
-67 DLLDEIRQGRMAVT
+67 DLLDEIRQGRMEVT

-89 AGIDEIDH
+89 AGVDEIDH
-97 ALGEIEDE
+97 ALDQIEE
-105 GESSLEADD
+105 NGESDIDPDD
-114 IIAEMRDRIRRGNAT
+114 IIADIR
-129 DGSTGGD
+129 SVIEGD
-136 ATDEPTGGDATGETD
+136 EAADDDTAADESDAGTD
-151 ATESGDED
+151 AD
-159 AESTENAT
+159 
-167 ETDDSG
+167 
-173 PSLDSIPLDELADPA
+173 LADVPVERLDDPA
-188 ELANADGAAF
+188 ALANADGEPF
-198 HVDVDMGDPE
+198 HVDVDMGDPQ
-208 MKGVDAMF
+208 MKGVDGMF
-216 ALEGLNEDLDLL
+216 ALEGLSENLDLL
-228 GTVPDTDALN
+228 GTVPDVDAIN
-238 DGEYED
+238 DGEYDD

-252 ASAGEVESVV
+252 DESSEVESVV
-262 GSVGKIAV
+262 AATGKIAG
-270 GTVTELAVD
+270 GTVTPLDVA
-279 EIDVANA
+279 EIDAASA
-286 GSGGTGGETAA
+286 GGGTDE
-297 DGTTGGSVDTSAED
+297 
-311 SVDSDEV
+311 SDE
-318 PAEPATTAEARAET
+318 
-332 AANAETTGT
+332 
-341 AGAAEAAETTA
+341 
-352 AAEPTPTADDASG
+352 ASAPSD
-365 GADEAVAEEIAEI
+365 ADEASETSDA
-378 QSVRVDVDQLD
+378 DQLD

-407 SVEQAELDSAED
+407 SVEQAQLDSAED

-456 LARTQDK
+456 LAREQEK
-463 PVDFEM
+463 EVDFRM

-495 VDHGIEPPAE
+495 VDHGIEPPEE

-510 KAAEG
+510 KSREG

-528 TIEVEDDGGGIDP
+528 TIEVEDDGGGIDAE
-541 DAIRTKAVEKGIM
+541 AIRTKAVEKGVM
-554 TREEADALDEEEAQK
+554 TREEVDALSEEEAQK

-583 DVSGRGVGMDVVTD
+583 DVSGRGVGMDVVQD
-597 TVSRLDGEISVE
+597 TVSRLDGEIRVD

-663 EVLTHDDTVYPL
+663 EVVTHDDTVYPL
-675 IRLGE
+675 VRLGD
-680 ALNVPGETRNGDG
+680 ALNVPGETKNGDG

-700 SERTVAIHCDDVSRQ
+700 SERQVAIHCDAVSRQ

>member
-1 MDDYLQDFIRESE
+1 MEDYIQDFIRESE

-44 HTLKGNFGAMGFTDE
+44 HTLKGNFGAMGFQDA
-59 SDLAHALE
+59 SDLAHAIE
-67 DLLDEIRQGRMAVT
+67 DLLDEIRQGRMEVT

-89 AGIDEIDH
+89 AGVDEIDH
-97 ALGEIEDE
+97 ALDQIEED
-105 GESSLEADD
+105 GESDIDPDD
-114 IIAEMRDRIRRGNAT
+114 IIADIRSVIEGNEAAGDD
-129 DGSTGGD
+129 DGAADDEAD
-136 ATDEPTGGDATGETD
+136 AETD
-151 ATESGDED
+151 ADL
-159 AESTENAT
+159 
-167 ETDDSG
+167 DDV
-173 PSLDSIPLDELADPA
+173 PVADLDDPA
-188 ELANADGAAF
+188 ALANADGQPF
-198 HVDVDMGDPE
+198 HVDVDMGDPQ
-208 MKGVDAMF
+208 MKGVDGMF
-216 ALEGLNEDLDLL
+216 ALEGLSENLDLL
-228 GTVPDTDALN
+228 GTVPEVDAIN
-238 DGEYED
+238 DGEYDD

-252 ASAGEVESVV
+252 DDESEVESVV
-262 GSVGKIAV
+262 AATGKIAG
-270 GTVTELAVD
+270 GTVTRIDVA
-279 EIDVANA
+279 EIDVASA
-286 GSGGTGGETAA
+286 
-297 DGTTGGSVDTSAED
+297 GGSADASGESADSSADASAPSEADEGDEDATETS
-311 SVDSDEV
+311 EV
-318 PAEPATTAEARAET
+318 EV
-332 AANAETTGT
+332 
-341 AGAAEAAETTA
+341 
-352 AAEPTPTADDASG
+352 DDASASDSDADAGDESDDFTDADVVETDDSDATSTADGSDDG
-365 GADEAVAEEIAEI
+365 GDSSGSESSGSSSRSSEGSSTAEEIEEI

-407 SVEQAELDSAED
+407 SVEQAQLDSAED

-456 LARTQDK
+456 LAREQEK
-463 PVDFEM
+463 EVDFRM

-495 VDHGIEPPAE
+495 VDHGIEPPEE

-510 KAAEG
+510 KSREG

-528 TIEVEDDGGGIDP
+528 TIEVEDDGGGIDA
-541 DAIRTKAVEKGIM
+541 DAIRTKAVEKGVM
-554 TREEADALDEEEAQK
+554 SREEVDDLSEEEAQK

-583 DVSGRGVGMDVVTD
+583 DVSGRGVGMDVVQD
-597 TVSRLDGEISVE
+597 TVSRLDGEIRVD

-650 IRRMEDVQTVEGE
+650 IRRMEEVQTVEGE
-663 EVLTHDDTVYPL
+663 EVVTHDDTVYPL
-675 IRLGE
+675 VRLGD
-680 ALNVPGETRNGDG
+680 ALDVPGQTKNGDG

-700 SERTVAIHCDDVSRQ
+700 SERQVAIHCDAVSRQ

>member
-1 MDDYLQDFIRESE
+1 MEDYIQDFIRESE

-29 DPSDEAAMDSIFRTA
+29 DPGDEAAMDSIFRTA
-44 HTLKGNFGAMGFTDE
+44 HTLKGNFGAMGFQDA
-59 SDLAHALE
+59 SDLAHAIE
-67 DLLDEIRQGRMAVT
+67 DLLDEIRQGRMEVT

-89 AGIDEIDH
+89 EGVDEIDH
-97 ALGEIEDE
+97 ALDQIEAD
-105 GESSLEADD
+105 GESNIDPD
-114 IIAEMRDRIRRGNAT
+114 HIIADIRSVIDGDGGEDGDAAT
-129 DGSTGGD
+129 DDAADETG
-136 ATDEPTGGDATGETD
+136 AA
-151 ATESGDED
+151 
-159 AESTENAT
+159 
-167 ETDDSG
+167 
-173 PSLDSIPLDELADPA
+173 LADVPVERLDDPSA
-188 ELANADGAAF
+188 LSNPGGEVF

-208 MKGVDAMF
+208 MKGVDGMF
-216 ALEGLNEDLDLL
+216 ALEGLSENLDLL
-228 GTVPDTDALN
+228 GTVPDVDAVN
-238 DGEYED
+238 DGEYGD
-244 GFDAFVAA
+244 GFDAFVSADG
-252 ASAGEVESVV
+252 ASEVESVV
-262 GSVGKIAV
+262 ASVGKISG
-270 GTVTELAVD
+270 GTVTPLDPA
-279 EIDVANA
+279 EIDATSA
-286 GSGGTGGETAA
+286 GGGSDESGSAADESEEAADEPSDAARASDSGDAPDESAEAEVDASASASESDADAAESSDSSEDGFTDADVVETADSDA
-297 DGTTGGSVDTSAED
+297 DGDGSDDPDDSASGSE
-311 SVDSDEV
+311 SSDES
-318 PAEPATTAEARAET
+318 
-332 AANAETTGT
+332 T
-341 AGAAEAAETTA
+341 AG
-352 AAEPTPTADDASG
+352 
-365 GADEAVAEEIAEI
+365 EIEEI

-407 SVEQAELDSAED
+407 SVEQAQLDSATD

-456 LARTQDK
+456 LAREQEK
-463 PVDFEM
+463 EVDFRM

-495 VDHGIEPPAE
+495 VDHGIEPPEE

-510 KAAEG
+510 KSREG

-528 TIEVEDDGGGIDP
+528 TIEVEDDGQGIDP
-541 DAIRTKAVEKGIM
+541 EGIRRKAVEKGIM
-554 TREEADALDEEEAQK
+554 SREEVDELGEEEAQK

-583 DVSGRGVGMDVVTD
+583 DVSGRGVGMDVVQD
-597 TVSRLDGEISVE
+597 TVSRLDGEIRVD

-634 QSGDEEYG
+634 QSGEEEYG
-642 IPIKNVDE
+642 VPIKNVDE

-663 EVLTHDDTVYPL
+663 EVVTHDDTVYPL
-675 IRLGE
+675 VRLGD
-680 ALNVPGETRNGDG
+680 ALDVPGETKNGDG

-700 SERTVAIHCDDVSRQ
+700 SERQVAIHCDAVSRQ